1 MANPVEEHRKSER
14 KKELKKNKKNR
25 LKQHNAKLLQSGNL
39 SALKSEIRA
48 LENFKNSTNN
58 GKLDPIKQRKLDK
71 LQKDYKVLLAH
82 VKQNPNA
89 ATKNA
94 TNNSASDT
102 ERTLKYPMLSVYYD
116 AKFNP
121 YGAAPPGKP
130 MMFRYVNGST
140 TRNIQ
145 EAMRYAADVGWIVL
159 SEEERKVLYGDFIEK
174 DKDKDENKV
183 EGSDS
188 GSDTDEDQ
196 ISYERKKQF
205 ELERQ
210 RREKERKRVEEAKF
224 KKDRGPSESAL
235 RTARQLKVSVASVDI
250 WGNEEEEEDGF
261 LVGKDGED
269 VTKNEY
275 VPVPRFKKRK
285 KLESGGGDANL
296 DPTAKHYTQ
305 YRKVQSSSGT
315 QASSSSTP
323 LPIPTS
329 ELVDEW
335 YYKAMGSV
343 NGPYSSQ
350 MMLDWSNAGYFP
362 DDTPLRNSSM
372 GDFLPFSRYKA
383 EFLNVV
389 RASSTTEEK
398 RINVQDEMKE
408 KDQQQQQ
415 QQQQHD
421 LMEQGESGVRARIA
435 ALKQINAQEQHEIE
449 NQAPS
454 TTREKENGH
463 VDGPCM
469 YPPSEYTDD
478 NEGDD
483 MIPSYL
489 TAVDESDDGII
500 PYPSLEE
507 QNNDDLAVH
516 NYPTSDN
523 PYILNDNEE
532 MIDECAIGSYPIGDE
547 GANYNTVMESYLS
560 QHQQQPRLK
569 KFEGDRAALGF
580 VPTNL
585 HRTKI
590 QKTKTQKQQQ
600 KLYKKKLYEQPSE
613 DKPEA
618 EGRTKKS
625 SVTDEYE
632 QFMRDVNQL
641 E

>member
-1 MANPVEEHRKSER
+1 MVNPVEEHRKSER

-71 LQKDYKVLLAH
+71 LQKDYKVLLEH

-89 ATKNA
+89 NP
-94 TNNSASDT
+94 TNNANNPAFST

-159 SEEERKVLYGDFIEK
+159 SEEERKVLYGDLIEN
-174 DKDKDENKV
+174 ENEKEKI

-188 GSDTDEDQ
+188 GSDADEDQ

-210 RREKERKRVEEAKF
+210 RREVERKREEEAKF

-261 LVGKDGED
+261 LVGKDGEHA
-269 VTKNEY
+269 TKNEY

-305 YRKVQSSSGT
+305 YRKVQASSSI
-315 QASSSSTP
+315 QASSSSTS

-329 ELVDEW
+329 DLVDEW

-372 GDFLPFSRYKA
+372 GNFLPFSRYKA

-389 RASSTTEEK
+389 RATTTTEDK
-398 RINVQDEMKE
+398 RMNFQDEIKE

-415 QQQQHD
+415 PQQQQHD
-421 LMEQGESGVRARIA
+421 LMEQGEGGVQARIT
-435 ALKQINAQEQHEIE
+435 ALKQMKAQEQHELE

-454 TTREKENGH
+454 TTREKEH
-463 VDGPCM
+463 VDGSCM

-483 MIPSYL
+483 MIPSYP
-489 TAVDESDDGII
+489 TAIDDSDDGII

-507 QNNDDLAVH
+507 QNNDDLTVR
-516 NYPTSDN
+516 NYPTSEN
-523 PYILNDNEE
+523 PYILNCNEE
-532 MIDECAIGSYPIGDE
+532 IIGEYAIGSYPIGNE
-547 GANYNTVMESYLS
+547 GADYNAETESHLS
-560 QHQQQPRLK
+560 QHQQQLRLK

-590 QKTKTQKQQQ
+590 QKTKNQKQQQ
-600 KLYKKKLYEQPSE
+600 TLSKKKFYEQPSE
-613 DKPEA
+613 DKPTQEV
-618 EGRTKKS
+618 EGRSKKS